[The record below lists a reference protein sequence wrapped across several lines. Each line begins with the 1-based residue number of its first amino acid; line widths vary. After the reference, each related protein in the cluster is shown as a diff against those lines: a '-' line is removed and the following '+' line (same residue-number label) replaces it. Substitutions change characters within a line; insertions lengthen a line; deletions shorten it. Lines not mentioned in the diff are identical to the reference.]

1 MMACMRTNIVLD
13 DELVREAMRHSQAK
27 TKRALIEDALRT
39 LVRVRAEESRR
50 KSYQDRLIAVQN
62 RLAGLTLR
70 ESATEMIRQDREGR

>member
-1 MMACMRTNIVLD
+1 MMVCMRTNIVLD

-39 LVRVRAEESRR
+39 LVRVRAEESR
-50 KSYQDRLIAVQN
+50 LIAVQN